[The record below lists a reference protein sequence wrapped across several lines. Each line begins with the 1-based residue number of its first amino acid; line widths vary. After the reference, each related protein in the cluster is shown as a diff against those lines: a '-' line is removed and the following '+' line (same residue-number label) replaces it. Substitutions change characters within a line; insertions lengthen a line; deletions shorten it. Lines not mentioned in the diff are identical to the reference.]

1 MRDFKFNSLSAI
13 IRSKKARRGMT
24 IVMCV
29 FASLVLLITTAG
41 AAGTAAKAVNVI
53 MDGEKYPLTT
63 GHPYTEN
70 GTTMIPFRMISGKLG
85 TQSNWNAAAKTLTLQ
100 RKENKIV
107 LTVGSSF
114 AKVNGQPVAL
124 GAMVVQ
130 KDGMTMIPLTVVSDL
145 LSAEVEV
152 DEFTQSV
159 HIHMPGKDL
168 GELDYFGRKIRTTIL
183 PKNYKNYPYIL
194 EDIPNEMY
202 EMKNSITFYDPKY
215 AMTGSLM
222 YSSKKITS
230 EDMAKIINRMKIGYD
245 LRLNVDYKTIDP
257 ASYAKESFKYENQ
270 AISYREQNI
279 KEYAEWVKK
288 NKIQIEGSIDPEPS
302 MVYDSGF
309 GWFVRSKFRFRINN
323 YTEYKELLNDTY
335 LKLADIRLS
344 GKLKK
349 GVWYEG
355 YADIAISSNYY
366 DGAGYDGAYGE
377 TKNLDGLSSLFEN
390 TTLHEVK

>member
-1 MRDFKFNSLSAI
+1 MRNFKFNSLSAI

-24 IVMCV
+24 IVICV

-53 MDGEKYPLTT
+53 MDGIKYPLTK
-63 GHPYTEN
+63 GHPYSEN

-85 TQSNWNAAAKTLTLQ
+85 TQANWNAANKTLTLQ
-100 RKENKIV
+100 QKENKIV

-152 DEFTQSV
+152 DEFSQSV
-159 HIHMPGKDL
+159 HIHTPGKDL
-168 GELDYFGRKIRTTIL
+168 GELDYFGRKIRTTNL
-183 PKNYKNYPYIL
+183 PKNYKDYPYIL

-202 EMKNSITFYDPKY
+202 EMRHTINYYAGDAKTGAQMFITKV
-215 AMTGSLM
+215 
-222 YSSKKITS
+222 TS
-230 EDMAKIINRMKIGYD
+230 EDMAKIIKRMKIGYD

-257 ASYAKESFKYENQ
+257 ASYAKEVFNLENQ
-270 AISYREQNI
+270 SVSIRENEI

-288 NKIQIEGSIDPEPS
+288 NKIQIEGAIDPEPS
-302 MVYDSGF
+302 VLYYPGTGDYRI
-309 GWFVRSKFRFRINN
+309 RSKFRFKINN
-323 YTEYKELLNDTY
+323 FIEYRDILLDEY
-335 LKLADIRLS
+335 FIAHFRRS
-344 GKLKK
+344 GELKK

-355 YADIAISSNYY
+355 YADISVSTNYY
-366 DGAGYDGAYGE
+366 NGTPGE
-377 TKNLDGLSSLFEN
+377 TKNLDSLSSLFEN
-390 TTLHEVK
+390 ATLHEMK

>member
-1 MRDFKFNSLSAI
+1 MRNFKFNSLSAI

-53 MDGEKYPLTT
+53 MDGIKYPLTT

-85 TQSNWNAAAKTLTLQ
+85 TQANWNAANKTLTLQ
-100 RKENKIV
+100 QKENKIV

-114 AKVNGQPVAL
+114 AKVNGQLVAL

-159 HIHMPGKDL
+159 HIHTPGKDL
-168 GELDYFGRKIRTTIL
+168 GELDYFGRKIRTTNL
-183 PKNYKNYPYIL
+183 PKNYKDYPYIL

-202 EMKNSITFYDPKY
+202 EMRHTINYY
-215 AMTGSLM
+215 AGDAKTGSQM
-222 YSSKKITS
+222 FITKVTS

-257 ASYAKESFKYENQ
+257 ASYAKEVFNLENQ
-270 AISYREQNI
+270 SVSIRENEI

-288 NKIQIEGSIDPEPS
+288 NKNQIEGAIDPEPS
-302 MVYDSGF
+302 VLYYPGTGDYRI
-309 GWFVRSKFRFRINN
+309 RSKFRFKINN
-323 YTEYKELLNDTY
+323 FIEYKDILLDEY
-335 LKLADIRLS
+335 FIAHFRRS
-344 GKLKK
+344 GELKK

-355 YADIAISSNYY
+355 YADISVSTNYY
-366 DGAGYDGAYGE
+366 NGTPGE
-377 TKNLDGLSSLFEN
+377 TKNLDSLSSLFEN
-390 TTLHEVK
+390 ATLHEMK

>member
-1 MRDFKFNSLSAI
+1 MRNFKFNSLSAI

-24 IVMCV
+24 IVICV

-53 MDGEKYPLTT
+53 MDGIKYPLTK
-63 GHPYTEN
+63 GHPYSEN

-85 TQSNWNAAAKTLTLQ
+85 TQANWNAANKTLTLQ
-100 RKENKIV
+100 QKENKIV

-152 DEFTQSV
+152 DEFSQSV
-159 HIHMPGKDL
+159 HIHTPGKDL
-168 GELDYFGRKIRTTIL
+168 GELDYFGRKIRTTNL
-183 PKNYKNYPYIL
+183 PKNYKDYPYIL

-202 EMKNSITFYDPKY
+202 EMRHTINYYAGDAKTGAQMFITKV
-215 AMTGSLM
+215 
-222 YSSKKITS
+222 TS
-230 EDMAKIINRMKIGYD
+230 EDMAKIIKRMKIGYD

-257 ASYAKESFKYENQ
+257 ASYAKEVFNLENQ
-270 AISYREQNI
+270 SVSIRKNEI

-288 NKIQIEGSIDPEPS
+288 NKIQIEGAIDPEPS
-302 MVYDSGF
+302 VLYYPGTGDYRI
-309 GWFVRSKFRFRINN
+309 RSKFRFKINN
-323 YTEYKELLNDTY
+323 FIEYKDILLDEY
-335 LKLADIRLS
+335 FIAHFRRS
-344 GKLKK
+344 GELKK

-355 YADIAISSNYY
+355 YADISVSTNYY
-366 DGAGYDGAYGE
+366 NGTPGE
-377 TKNLDGLSSLFEN
+377 TKNLDSLSSLFEN
-390 TTLHEVK
+390 ATLHEMK

>member
-1 MRDFKFNSLSAI
+1 MRNFKFNSLSAI

-24 IVMCV
+24 IVICV

-53 MDGEKYPLTT
+53 MDGIKYPLTK
-63 GHPYTEN
+63 GHPYSEN

-85 TQSNWNAAAKTLTLQ
+85 TQANWNAANKTLTLQ
-100 RKENKIV
+100 QKENKIV

-152 DEFTQSV
+152 DEFSQSV
-159 HIHMPGKDL
+159 HIHTPGKDL
-168 GELDYFGRKIRTTIL
+168 GELDYFGRKIRTTNL
-183 PKNYKNYPYIL
+183 PKNYKDYPYIL

-202 EMKNSITFYDPKY
+202 EMRHTINYYAGDAKTGAQMFITKV
-215 AMTGSLM
+215 
-222 YSSKKITS
+222 TS
-230 EDMAKIINRMKIGYD
+230 EDMAKIIKRMKIGYD

-257 ASYAKESFKYENQ
+257 ASYAKEVFNLENQ
-270 AISYREQNI
+270 SVSIRENEI

-288 NKIQIEGSIDPEPS
+288 NKIQIEGAIDPEPS
-302 MVYDSGF
+302 VLYYPGTGDYRI
-309 GWFVRSKFRFRINN
+309 RSKFRFKINN
-323 YTEYKELLNDTY
+323 FIEYKDILLDEY
-335 LKLADIRLS
+335 FIAHFRRS
-344 GKLKK
+344 GELKK

-355 YADIAISSNYY
+355 YADISVSTNYY
-366 DGAGYDGAYGE
+366 NGTPGE
-377 TKNLDGLSSLFEN
+377 TKNLDSLSSLFEN
-390 TTLHEVK
+390 ATLHEMK

>member
-1 MRDFKFNSLSAI
+1 
-13 IRSKKARRGMT
+13 MT
-24 IVMCV
+24 IVICV

-53 MDGEKYPLTT
+53 MDGIKYPLTK
-63 GHPYTEN
+63 GHPYSEN

-85 TQSNWNAAAKTLTLQ
+85 TQANWNAANKTLTLQ
-100 RKENKIV
+100 QKENKIV

-152 DEFTQSV
+152 DEFSQSV
-159 HIHMPGKDL
+159 HIHTPGKDL
-168 GELDYFGRKIRTTIL
+168 GELDYFGRKIRTTNL
-183 PKNYKNYPYIL
+183 PKNYKDYPYIL

-202 EMKNSITFYDPKY
+202 EMRHTINYYAGDAKTGAQMFITKV
-215 AMTGSLM
+215 
-222 YSSKKITS
+222 TS
-230 EDMAKIINRMKIGYD
+230 EDMAKIIKRMKIGYD

-257 ASYAKESFKYENQ
+257 ASYAKEVFNLENQ
-270 AISYREQNI
+270 SVSIRENEI

-288 NKIQIEGSIDPEPS
+288 NKIQIEGAIDPEPS
-302 MVYDSGF
+302 VLYYPGTGDYRI
-309 GWFVRSKFRFRINN
+309 RSKFRFKINN
-323 YTEYKELLNDTY
+323 FIEYRDILLDEY
-335 LKLADIRLS
+335 FIAHFRRS
-344 GKLKK
+344 GELKK

-355 YADIAISSNYY
+355 YADISVSTNYY
-366 DGAGYDGAYGE
+366 NGTPGE
-377 TKNLDGLSSLFEN
+377 TKNLDSLSSLFEN
-390 TTLHEVK
+390 ATLHEMK

>member
-1 MRDFKFNSLSAI
+1 M
-13 IRSKKARRGMT
+13 
-24 IVMCV
+24 
-29 FASLVLLITTAG
+29 
-41 AAGTAAKAVNVI
+41 
-53 MDGEKYPLTT
+53 
-63 GHPYTEN
+63 
-70 GTTMIPFRMISGKLG
+70 
-85 TQSNWNAAAKTLTLQ
+85 
-100 RKENKIV
+100 
-107 LTVGSSF
+107 
-114 AKVNGQPVAL
+114 NGQPVAL

-130 KDGMTMIPLTVVSDL
+130 KNGMTMIPLTVVSDL

-159 HIHMPGKDL
+159 HIHTPGKDL
-168 GELDYFGRKIRTTIL
+168 GELDYVGRKIRTTNL
-183 PKNYKNYPYIL
+183 PKNYKDYPYIL
-194 EDIPNEMY
+194 EDIRNEMY
-202 EMKNSITFYDPKY
+202 EMKNSITFYDPKD

-222 YSSKKITS
+222 YSNKKITS

-390 TTLHEVK
+390 TTLHEMK